1 MTFGGNCI
9 SKINGKM
16 VFIPYSIPGEE
27 LKVEIID
34 SKRDYD
40 TAKIHEIIKPSPYRV
55 KPACVFYEKC
65 GGCNMM
71 HIDSEYQKE
80 LRVQMLK
87 DSFERNGVVIPEIQV
102 VSGSPLNYRS
112 RFQLNN
118 GGLSEKSSN
127 NIVNVSECC
136 VAEPEINKWLNTV
149 PMEKRPSGRCHLFG
163 SSKVVDIGGN
173 TSAKISV
180 SVEEQKNVQDFAA
193 LKKKNKNVKQ
203 IKKRYSGT
211 TINPQDVVKVN
222 ILGHD
227 ISFNT
232 KGFFQSNMEVLE
244 KAIKEVC
251 NGLVGTSVLDMYAGC
266 GTFSVFLSDFF
277 EKVTLVEHNRDALV
291 FAEQNL
297 SEKNHESY
305 GLSGAKF
312 VEYNGNS
319 QWDAVIIDPPRS
331 GMEKEVC
338 QWLCKSGIPQI
349 RSVSCDPATH
359 ARDIY
364 YLVKAGYKLEKLF
377 LLDFYPNTSH
387 IESLAVL
394 TKDKN

>member
-40 TAKIHEIIKPSPYRV
+40 TAKILEIIKPSPYRV

-193 LKKKNKNVKQ
+193 LKKKNKHVKQ
-203 IKKRYSGT
+203 TKKRYSGT

-222 ILGHD
+222 ILGHH

-297 SEKNHESY
+297 SGKNHESY

-319 QWDAVIIDPPRS
+319 QWDAVVIDPPRS